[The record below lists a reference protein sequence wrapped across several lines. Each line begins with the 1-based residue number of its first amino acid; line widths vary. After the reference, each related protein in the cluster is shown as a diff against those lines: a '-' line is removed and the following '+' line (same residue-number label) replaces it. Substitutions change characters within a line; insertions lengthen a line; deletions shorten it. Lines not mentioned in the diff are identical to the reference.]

1 MLHECGQLLFGSRN
15 VTFTED
21 GEYNEGTV
29 PKEPDEIEQD
39 MFVDAVEYIHSHIS
53 VDKLADLEEEFE
65 SKLVLFGENMV
76 KHSLEYEWD
85 NVPQWLMFG
94 VYHVEDEQYLPFDDV
109 QQIADR
115 LGFETVPKV
124 DELQADKFQEQFD
137 PENPDKVVPDSE
149 YREGTAE
156 GIVLHNQNN
165 GVKAKVHSEE
175 FKEVHKQSGGKHG
188 QESMPGDE
196 TAELVNKY
204 ATDGRIEKHIQKLTV
219 DEGRDLEMELM
230 EELPMRVV
238 EDIFDEEHEEIVRTN
253 KTVNFKDFRSKVAKK
268 CVTILRSKM
277 RETRLEYRM

>member
-1 MLHECGQLLFGSRN
+1 MLHESGSLLFGSRN

-29 PKEPDEIEQD
+29 PKDPEDIDQD
-39 MFVDAVEYIHSHIS
+39 MFVDAVEYIHDQIS
-53 VDKLADLEEEFE
+53 TDELHNIEKTYG

-85 NVPQWLMFG
+85 AVPQWLMFG
-94 VYHVEDEQYLPFDDV
+94 VYHVEDDRYLGFDEV
-109 QQIADR
+109 RQIADR
-115 LGFETVPKV
+115 LGFNTVPKI
-124 DELQADKFQEQFD
+124 DELPAEEFKEQFD
-137 PENPDKVVPDSE
+137 PDDPDAVVPDSE
-149 YREGTAE
+149 YRDGTAE
-156 GIVLHNQNN
+156 GIVLHNEDNDI
-165 GVKAKVHSEE
+165 KAKIHSEE
-175 FKEVHKQSGGKHG
+175 FKEVHKQTGGEHG

-219 DEGRDLEMELM
+219 DEDRDLEMQLM

-253 KTVNFKDFRSKVAKK
+253 KTVNFKNFRSKVAKK
-268 CVTILRSKM
+268 CVTMLRSKM
-277 RETRLEYRM
+277 RQASVA

>member
-21 GEYNEGTV
+21 GEYNEGTI

-85 NVPQWLMFG
+85 DVPQWLMFG

-124 DELQADKFQEQFD
+124 DELQGDKFQEQFD

-156 GIVLHNQNN
+156 GIVLHNQDN
-165 GVKAKVHSEE
+165 GAVRW
-175 FKEVHKQSGGKHG
+175 QTIGRHG
-188 QESMPGDE
+188 WSTGCDTLRSDSPTTRCDSDTDE
-196 TAELVNKY
+196 
-204 ATDGRIEKHIQKLTV
+204 
-219 DEGRDLEMELM
+219 
-230 EELPMRVV
+230 RVV
-238 EDIFDEEHEEIVRTN
+238 QTNVQYLSILAGCRTSLKPKWLH
-253 KTVNFKDFRSKVAKK
+253 KTRRGTESNM
-268 CVTILRSKM
+268 T
-277 RETRLEYRM
+277 T